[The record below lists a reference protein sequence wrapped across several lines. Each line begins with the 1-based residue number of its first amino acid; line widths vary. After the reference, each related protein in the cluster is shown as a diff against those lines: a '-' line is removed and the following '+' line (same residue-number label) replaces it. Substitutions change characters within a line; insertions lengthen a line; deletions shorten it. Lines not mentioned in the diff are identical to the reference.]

1 MELPKNLRVEQNTA
15 MGFLIISN
23 LYHIVPVR
31 VTFSNEILLLKFV
44 ANGVFSLLRDGSDGL
59 VSVTP
64 GELYLLLFNLTVGYL
79 IAAGVGFLVR
89 SKFLAD

>member
-1 MELPKNLRVEQNTA
+1 M
-15 MGFLIISN
+15 
-23 LYHIVPVR
+23 
-31 VTFSNEILLLKFV
+31 

-89 SKFLAD
+89 SKFFAD

>member
-1 MELPKNLRVEQNTA
+1 M
-15 MGFLIISN
+15 
-23 LYHIVPVR
+23 
-31 VTFSNEILLLKFV
+31 

-64 GELYLLLFNLTVGYL
+64 GEFYLLLNNLTVGYL
-79 IAAGVGFLVR
+79 TNAGVGILVR